1 MNKSTSYNQSV
12 KLQNVVTFQIVHVVT
27 FDEKL

>member
-12 KLQNVVTFQIVHVVT
+12 KLQNVVTFQIVHVT